1 MKNIRMEIV
10 TKFPDKNYDMDVM
23 RCRFGPFEFKYH
35 LDPKNDITIQFD
47 FDAWSGTFEK
57 QNGYIYTKITSGEGL
72 CFNDH
77 SISKDYILDILK
89 TGLDPETI
97 DASFMSMA
105 TEIVE
110 FDCDIFTTAQTVLYE
125 APEIVSIAFMD
136 DSAIPLYVSGEVI
149 EAFNNKHS

>member
-1 MKNIRMEIV
+1 
-10 TKFPDKNYDMDVM
+10 MDSV
-23 RCRFGPFEFKYH
+23 
-35 LDPKNDITIQFD
+35 LLNLNTIWVQKNDITIQFD

-57 QNGYIYTKITSGEGL
+57 QNEYVYIKIASGEGL

-77 SISKDYILDILK
+77 SISKDYIPDILK

-110 FDCDIFTTAQTVLYE
+110 FDYDIFYNCTNRF
-125 APEIVSIAFMD
+125 I
-136 DSAIPLYVSGEVI
+136 
-149 EAFNNKHS
+149 